1 MRSADRAKVPLGE
14 AIRKAEANA
23 RAPAVDAG
31 IARRSGGNNSVLA
44 YFIETI
50 AGTAHRELAVDATN
64 GSLIQNPQS
73 LFATRTPLQLTRRL
87 AAAAP

>member
-1 MRSADRAKVPLGE
+1 MPTSPG
-14 AIRKAEANA
+14 
-23 RAPAVDAG
+23 
-31 IARRSGGNNSVLA
+31 RSGGNNSVLA